1 MARLDPAALAR
12 RTDPRLPASALRG
25 RFRCTACRSHRV
37 DLAVFRFET
46 DLRRWLR
53 ELR

>member
-1 MARLDPAALAR
+1 VARLDPAALAR

-25 RFRCTACRSHRV
+25 RFRCTACRSHRF
-37 DLAVFRFET
+37 DLAVLRFET